1 MIENNF
7 INSIFMIY
15 AGAAILSTVALYLRQ
30 SLLVAY
36 MLLGVITGPW
46 ALKMITDSYIVQQ
59 IGDVGIVFL
68 LFLLGLH
75 LHPQNLIQMLRK
87 TTVVAVV
94 SSLLFVIIGYVVA
107 VLSGFSN
114 AESVVI
120 GSAMMFSSTIIGL
133 KLLPSTILNRHHIG
147 EIMISILL
155 LQDLLAIVVLLWLHA
170 STMESFGLAD
180 FGVISLSLPL
190 LLVFCFYFEKYV
202 LMKLFLRFERVREY
216 MFLLSIAWCLSVA
229 ELGVYFGLT
238 HEVGAF
244 IAGVSI
250 ATSSI
255 STYIA
260 ECLNPIRDFCLVLF
274 FFSVGANFN
283 LSYLPQI
290 FVPALVLAAAMIV
303 FKPIVFKYLFVAVG
317 EEKKCAWEAGLRLG
331 QISEFS
337 LLVAHIAA
345 TSAIISNSASYL
357 IQASTILTFLISSY
371 IVVMKYVT
379 PMGQDQE

>member
-290 FVPALVLAAAMIV
+290 FVPALVLA
-303 FKPIVFKYLFVAVG
+303 L
-317 EEKKCAWEAGLRLG
+317 
-331 QISEFS
+331 S
-337 LLVAHIAA
+337 LIHI
-345 TSAIISNSASYL
+345 
-357 IQASTILTFLISSY
+357 
-371 IVVMKYVT
+371 
-379 PMGQDQE
+379 